1 MKKRSYLMLTMA
13 LAVSAFGCSSAAY
26 AAPDSSI
33 LALQQRLED
42 AGFSVGTVDGVYG
55 PQTQAAVRA
64 LQNYYGLQ
72 ADGVVGPATLTALG
86 MNSSAGTSSTAGTT
100 TGTTTASTGFN
111 VEALQRSLQAQG
123 YNVGTVDGVFGAR
136 TAAAVRAFQ
145 ANEGLTADGVVGAST
160 LAALGMTSAASTG
173 TSGTAVASTTT
184 SSTGFNVEALQRS
197 LQAQGYNV
205 GTVDGVFGARTAA
218 AVRAFQANE
227 GLTADGVVSSAT
239 LAALGMTSSYT
250 TSTSTTSSSGTSTG
264 YLYGGSVSQ
273 ITQLQQSLLS
283 AGYYL
288 GSADGVYG
296 ARTEAAVRQF
306 QANNGLRVDG
316 IVGPAT
322 LSALGL

>member
-1 MKKRSYLMLTMA
+1 M
-13 LAVSAFGCSSAAY
+13 
-26 AAPDSSI
+26 
-33 LALQQRLED
+33 
-42 AGFSVGTVDGVYG
+42 
-55 PQTQAAVRA
+55 
-64 LQNYYGLQ
+64 
-72 ADGVVGPATLTALG
+72 
-86 MNSSAGTSSTAGTT
+86 
-100 TGTTTASTGFN
+100 
-111 VEALQRSLQAQG
+111 EALQRSLQAQG
-123 YNVGTVDGVFGAR
+123 YNVGTVDGEFGAR

-227 GLTADGVVSSAT
+227 GLTVDGVVSSAT

-322 LSALGL
+322 LSALGLLTITLFEPFTGPGVTSRPLCSNG

>member
-1 MKKRSYLMLTMA
+1 MKKKSYLMLAMA
-13 LAVSAFGCSSAAY
+13 LVVSSFGCSSIAHA
-26 AAPDSSI
+26 DQST
-33 LALQQRLED
+33 LTLQQRLED

-64 LQNYYGLQ
+64 LQNYYGLRV
-72 ADGVVGPATLTALG
+72 DGVVGPATLAALG
-86 MNSSAGTSSTAGTT
+86 MNSSTSTGTT
-100 TGTTTASTGFN
+100 TGASATVSTTASTGFN

-136 TAAAVRAFQ
+136 TASAVRAFQ
-145 ANEGLTADGVVGAST
+145 ANEGLTVDGVVGAST

-173 TSGTAVASTTT
+173 TTSTTST
-184 SSTGFNVEALQRS
+184 SNTAATGFNVEALQRS
-197 LQAQGYNV
+197 LTAQGYDV

-250 TSTSTTSSSGTSTG
+250 TSSTTSYGSSSGYS
-264 YLYGGSVSQ
+264 YGGSGSQ

-283 AGYYL
+283 AGYYI

-322 LSALGL
+322 LSALGLL

>member
-1 MKKRSYLMLTMA
+1 MKKKSYLMLAMA
-13 LAVSAFGCSSAAY
+13 LVVSSFGCSSIAHA
-26 AAPDSSI
+26 DQST
-33 LALQQRLED
+33 LTLQQRLED

-64 LQNYYGLQ
+64 LQNYYGLRV
-72 ADGVVGPATLTALG
+72 DGVVGPATLAALG
-86 MNSSAGTSSTAGTT
+86 MNSSTSTGTT
-100 TGTTTASTGFN
+100 TGASATVSTTASTGFN

-136 TAAAVRAFQ
+136 TASAVRAFQ

-173 TSGTAVASTTT
+173 TTSTTST
-184 SSTGFNVEALQRS
+184 SNTAATGFNVEALQRS
-197 LQAQGYNV
+197 LTAQGYDV

-250 TSTSTTSSSGTSTG
+250 TSSTTSYGSSSGYS
-264 YLYGGSVSQ
+264 YGGSGSQ

-283 AGYYL
+283 AGYYI

-322 LSALGL
+322 LSALGLL